1 MTGNTAF
8 FRLLSHLAGIGLI
21 LLATEAFAFDYD
33 RYKPADLDAIA
44 SRKPSGPGA
53 DVFRGEPYRLDV
65 TVVSQAAPCATGFLK
80 RSMIMMGIGHKDAPG
95 GIPISNC
102 VKVRTAKGKELLLYI
117 QDVLTE
123 PLAKEV
129 PAGKQV
135 TLYAVLMFLSQ
146 DGPGILINEFSAKE
160 ERKAENDC
168 GCGKDFHSGPDYS
181 ARPGTP
187 IPVLAEGTI
196 VRIEQDEQAVVE
208 TTTAGRCGRYV
219 VIKHSFSNGRV
230 AYSRHAQLGR
240 LVGKDGKPLVVGQK
254 VGNDDT
260 AGEVGAQGRFHL
272 EVRPVD
278 EAKMDRSPEWAQR
291 YAADASMEWSKYFPV
306 DAEKFDPD
314 AYGGK
319 SAAPAKKNDPTQ

>member
-168 GCGKDFHSGPDYS
+168 GCGRDFHSGPDYS
-181 ARPGTP
+181 AQPGS
-187 IPVLAEGTI
+187 PVPALDDGVV

-208 TTTAGRCGRYV
+208 TPTAGRCGRYV
-219 VIKHSFSNGRV
+219 VVKHSFPNGRAV
-230 AYSRHAQLGR
+230 YSRYAQLGR
-240 LVGKDGKPLVVGQK
+240 LASKDGTPITVGQQIRK
-254 VGNDDT
+254 HDAV
-260 AGEVGAQGRFHL
+260 GEVGSQALLHF
-272 EVRPVD
+272 EIRPAD
-278 EAKMDRSPEWAQR
+278 DTTMDRSAEW
-291 YAADASMEWSKYFPV
+291 
-306 DAEKFDPD
+306 
-314 AYGGK
+314 
-319 SAAPAKKNDPTQ
+319 TQPLWC